1 METALDWCGLGFG
14 FRKNGRFAGPSL
26 GCYVRGL
33 GLLLAL
39 CPACSSSTSPMEST
53 LPAQG
58 SGDYLLRGESIND
71 ALQRLT
77 DSCMEPFGFRYTIT
91 YPVGDDGP
99 FPFRVYDVDPVV
111 QARHRDC
118 LALAAQGAGIRKLS
132 PEELKG
138 NWTFQTA
145 VWACLAGR
153 GYEVGT
159 LVSLEEFVAAGGG
172 VLLMRHRRRAIS
184 VGSISRMPM
193 PTCRPVSLRWDEHL
207 WRRCRLEA
215 ARGGR
220 SWRMMW
226 A

>member
-1 METALDWCGLGFG
+1 
-14 FRKNGRFAGPSL
+14 
-26 GCYVRGL
+26 
-33 GLLLAL
+33 
-39 CPACSSSTSPMEST
+39 MEST

-159 LVSLEEFVAAGGG
+159 LVSLEEFVAAGGAVDAASKASDFG
-172 VLLMRHRRRAIS
+172 GLNQPNADADMQACVAE
-184 VGSISRMPM
+184 VG
-193 PTCRPVSLRWDEHL
+193 
-207 WRRCRLEA
+207 
-215 ARGGR
+215 
-220 SWRMMW
+220 
-226 A
+226 

>member
-1 METALDWCGLGFG
+1 
-14 FRKNGRFAGPSL
+14 
-26 GCYVRGL
+26 
-33 GLLLAL
+33 
-39 CPACSSSTSPMEST
+39 
-53 LPAQG
+53 
-58 SGDYLLRGESIND
+58 
-71 ALQRLT
+71 
-77 DSCMEPFGFRYTIT
+77 MEPFGFRYTIT

-159 LVSLEEFVAAGGG
+159 LVSLEEFVAAGG
-172 VLLMRHRRRAIS
+172 
-184 VGSISRMPM
+184 
-193 PTCRPVSLRWDEHL
+193 W
-207 WRRCRLEA
+207 
-215 ARGGR
+215 GGCC
-220 SWRMMW
+220 
-226 A
+226 